1 MPHLTTEIANLWK
14 QGLSAQ
20 EIADRLGVPYERVAE
35 AIGAAP
41 GAAPEDMEDRDR
53 TEPGLADV
61 TLPGMKNCG
70 SQMGS
75 YLQ

>member
-53 TEPGLADV
+53 TVADSFPASDAPPG
-61 TLPGMKNCG
+61 PGA
-70 SQMGS
+70 
-75 YLQ
+75 